1 MNQTDSPY
9 KYLPNDVENVPKRKW
24 LGCWVW
30 EQTETLGRRPRWD
43 EGSCRRRR
51 SRSRSCRR
59 RRIRRREDECQPS
72 FGVAAFS
79 PKNGGTSFQVW
90 NSVQLWGADSNKTE
104 KMRSCPLVRGSWRR
118 GNMGRLL
125 ARTLFGLLWVGWS
138 YAQDGPLVS
147 FRTINIQ
154 LQRST
159 YFAILCKICQI
170 VCLHHTLIKMG
181 SA

>member
-1 MNQTDSPY
+1 MWKIIWKENG
-9 KYLPNDVENVPKRKW
+9 LVVEFGSRRKLLAGGRCGTKAAAGGGVPAF
-24 LGCWVW
+24 V
-30 EQTETLGRRPRWD
+30 PA
-43 EGSCRRRR
+43 
-51 SRSRSCRR
+51 
-59 RRIRRREDECQPS
+59 
-72 FGVAAFS
+72 FAAFS

-104 KMRSCPLVRGSWRR
+104 KMRSSPRVQGSWRR

-147 FRTINIQ
+147 LGAINLQ

-159 YFAILCKICQI
+159 YFAILCKICRQI

-181 SA
+181 NA